1 MLSELHIHNFAVIE
15 DAHLQFDQGFTILS
29 GDEGAGKSLVVDAL
43 NLLLGA
49 RASTGLIRTG
59 TSNAKVEGIFWLSP
73 DQVTNLNQILQDS
86 AVEIEPDGMLA
97 ISRDLQEQGRSVTRL
112 NSRVVPLSVLRQM
125 GQYLID
131 VHSQME
137 NLSVTDSRRQ
147 LELIDVYGNLM
158 ELRGR
163 VAERIDALRRKSA
176 ELDALD
182 TVEKTGRQELLQ
194 YQVEEIDRAQ
204 LNSGEDEALKSQ
216 RDILYRA
223 AALKEGC
230 MNVYNSLYGGEPSA
244 TELAQQALISLKN
257 LGAIDKSLLAHTENL
272 ESVVAD
278 FEDIAR
284 EINRYI
290 ETIES
295 NAERLNEIEQRLDI
309 IASLKQKYGRTI
321 EDVIAYGDRL
331 RAELND
337 LENKQ
342 ELRNRLEEERNVLE
356 KEAGKLAE
364 ELSSLRHTS
373 SISLSK
379 LVNVELADLGLP
391 NATFDIVIRRRED
404 AKGLPVS
411 DGKRFDFTRDGIDA
425 IEFQVVTNPGEPLK
439 PLSMIASGGETC
451 RIILA
456 LKSALKRADPIPT
469 LVFDEIDIGVGG
481 RSGDTVG
488 KKLASLARYH
498 QVLCITHLPQIA
510 CFGDHHM
517 RVAKEVSSGRASTKV
532 VMIEGKDKVDELAA
546 MLGSQGDAK
555 SMVSGAQDLLQ
566 KAEAW
571 KKSAEK

>member
-15 DAHLQFDQGFTILS
+15 DAQLQFDQGFTILS

-49 RASTGLIRTG
+49 RASTGLIRSG

-73 DQVTNLNQILQDS
+73 DKVQNLNQILQDS
-86 AVEIEPDGMLA
+86 AVEIEADGMLA
-97 ISRDLQEQGRSVTRL
+97 ISRDLQEQGRSVTRI
-112 NSRVVPLSVLRQM
+112 NSRVVPLSLLRQI

-137 NLSVTDSRRQ
+137 NLSITDSRRQ

-158 ELRGR
+158 ELRSR
-163 VAERIDALRRKSA
+163 VAECIDTLRRKSG

-194 YQVEEIDRAQ
+194 YQAEEIERAQ
-204 LNSGEDEALKSQ
+204 LSPGDDETLKSQ

-230 MNVYNSLYGGEPSA
+230 TNVYNSLYGGEPSA
-244 TELAQQALISLKN
+244 SELAQQALISLKN

-272 ESVVAD
+272 ESVIAN
-278 FEDIAR
+278 FEDIAQDV
-284 EINRYI
+284 NRYI

-295 NAERLNEIEQRLDI
+295 NAERLNEIEQRLDVI
-309 IASLKQKYGRTI
+309 SSLKQKYGRTI
-321 EDVIAYGDRL
+321 QDVIACGQ
-331 RAELND
+331 RARVELNE

-342 ELRNRLEEERNVLE
+342 ELRNRLEEERTVLE
-356 KEAGKLAE
+356 QEAGKLAE
-364 ELSSLRHTS
+364 ELSLLRHKAS
-373 SISLSK
+373 ASLSK
-379 LVNVELADLGLP
+379 LVNDELADLGLP
-391 NATFDIVIRRRED
+391 DATFDIVIRHHED
-404 AKGLPVS
+404 ANGLLMS
-411 DGKRFDFTRDGIDA
+411 DKKRFDFTRDGIDT

-510 CFGDHHM
+510 CFGDQHLI
-517 RVAKEVSSGRASTKV
+517 VTKDVSSGRASTKV
-532 VMIEGKDKVDELAA
+532 VMINGKDRVNELAA

-571 KKSAEK
+571 KKTAEK